1 MRIGL
6 YGGTFNPPHLGH
18 RAAASSAARTL
29 ELDQLILM
37 PDNVPPHKVL
47 PEGSATAEQRLEMT
61 ALMADRLSDEKTRVT
76 ASDLELRREG
86 RSYTAHTLAQLREQY
101 PQDELWLLMG
111 TDMFLTLHEWYHPE
125 DICRLAHIA
134 PFAREQGGEALF
146 SAQAQ
151 RLAKDYGAVVRI
163 VPLPDRVEASST
175 QLRQAL
181 KSGGGQDLLE
191 QSVYGYIL
199 RKQLYGVDR
208 DLTALSLEDLRAAS
222 YSMVKAKRLPHIRG
236 TEEEAALLARRWG
249 ADETLLRKAAIL
261 HDCTKYWTREE
272 QLQSCRKYGI
282 LLDQTEREL
291 TPLLHAKSGAGVAKN
306 VFGMEDAVCSAILWH
321 TTGRADMTLEEKIL
335 YIADYA
341 EPTRP
346 YAWCERLRTLVLEDL
361 DAAVL
366 YGLNVTIS
374 HNRSRGNV
382 IHPRTLEAR
391 EWLIQQGV
399 REVPVL

>member
-18 RAAASSAARTL
+18 FMAARSAARVL
-29 ELDQLILM
+29 ELDRLILM
-37 PDNVPPHKVL
+37 PDNIPPHKVL
-47 PEGSATAEQRLEMT
+47 PEGSASAEQRLEMT
-61 ALMADRLSDEKTRVT
+61 ALMADRLSDGATRFV

-86 RSYTAHTLAQLREQY
+86 RSYTAHTLEELREQY
-101 PQDELWLLMG
+101 PEDELWLLMG

-125 DICRLAHIA
+125 TICKLAHIA
-134 PFAREQGGEALF
+134 AFAREQGGERDFA
-146 SAQAQ
+146 AQTA
-151 RLAKDYGAVVRI
+151 RLAREFGAVVRVI
-163 VPLPDRVEASST
+163 PLPDRVEVSST
-175 QLRQAL
+175 QLREALQA
-181 KSGGGQDLLE
+181 GGGQNLLE

-199 RKQLYGVDR
+199 RKGLYGVDR
-208 DLTALSLEDLRAAS
+208 DLKALSLEDLRSAS

-236 TEEEAALLARRWG
+236 TEEEAVLLARRWG
-249 ADETLLRKAAIL
+249 ADEELVRKAAIL
-261 HDCTKYWTREE
+261 HDCTKYLSREE
-272 QLQSCRKYGI
+272 QLQLCENYGI
-282 LLDQTEREL
+282 VLDRTEREL

-306 VFGMEDAVCSAILWH
+306 VFGMGPEVCDAIFWH

-341 EPTRP
+341 EPSRR
-346 YAWCERLRTLVLEDL
+346 YGWCAQLRELVLEDL

-366 YGLNVTIS
+366 CGLNVTIS

-391 EWLIQQGV
+391 EWLLEQGV
-399 REVPVL
+399 KEVPVL